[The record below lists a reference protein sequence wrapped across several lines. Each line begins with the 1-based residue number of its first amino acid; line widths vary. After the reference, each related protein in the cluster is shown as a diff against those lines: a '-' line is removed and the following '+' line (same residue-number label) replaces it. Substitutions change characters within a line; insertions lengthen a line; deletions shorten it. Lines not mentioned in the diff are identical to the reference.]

1 MRPKNLGGALL
12 AAPAVVVG
20 SADALGS
27 FYPSLTH
34 GITSVLFAQHGLN
47 TASLLWTHPLQAS
60 SPSSWWASPVSSC
73 TAGVKAG
80 NFHPRHNL
88 LQADCWAP
96 KGSTAPEL
104 RISPQADLIVI
115 IYFFLPTS
123 LYTDTKGFKNISCG
137 QDRGMLL
144 TAARLPVCPS
154 TGITLG
160 LHFPA
165 GQRAAAA
172 GITRRAASGSA
183 PGEAL
188 GWDGMGWQPSSPHLH
203 ALPRF
208 SRAVTRAGE
217 QREQTRTVQGNQY
230 LSRNTQASCQ
240 LSSNPI

>member
-34 GITSVLFAQHGLN
+34 GITSVLFARHGLN

-188 GWDGMGWQPSSPHLH
+188 GWDGMAAVQPPSARPAPL
-203 ALPRF
+203 LP
-208 SRAVTRAGE
+208 SRDKSWGTKGA
-217 QREQTRTVQGNQY
+217 
-230 LSRNTQASCQ
+230 NTNRPGQSI
-240 LSSNPI
+240 SF